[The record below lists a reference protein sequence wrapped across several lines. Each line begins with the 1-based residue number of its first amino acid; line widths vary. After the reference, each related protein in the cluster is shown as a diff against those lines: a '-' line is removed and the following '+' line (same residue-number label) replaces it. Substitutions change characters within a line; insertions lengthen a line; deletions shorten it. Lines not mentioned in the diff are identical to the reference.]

1 MIIKGKAIC
10 KFCTTTLITV
20 FLFGQAQAADTVR
33 PIKGTTAT
41 SWFQH
46 IVLQKG
52 LEAVGYSV
60 GEHAETKYPVL
71 HLTLGNGDADYT
83 ANHWNPLHDAFY
95 SKSGGDDTMTRFHS
109 MTTGCAQGYLIDKAT
124 ADKHNITNID
134 QIIKNPEIAKLFDS
148 DGDGKANL
156 TGCDP
161 GWGCERVIE
170 HQMDAF
176 DMRGSVNHDQGS
188 YFALIANTIARYEQG
203 DPVFYYTW
211 TPMWLGAVLVPG
223 KDVVWL
229 NVPFSSSPDDPNADT
244 SAADGS
250 NSGFA
255 MNTLEVVANNDF
267 LAKNPAANRFFELF
281 RLSLGDIAAQSL
293 LIHNGENKMDDFI
306 RHADEWIAANQDAF
320 DSWVAEAKKVGL

>member
-1 MIIKGKAIC
+1 
-10 KFCTTTLITV
+10 
-20 FLFGQAQAADTVR
+20 
-33 PIKGTTAT
+33 
-41 SWFQH
+41 
-46 IVLQKG
+46 
-52 LEAVGYSV
+52 
-60 GEHAETKYPVL
+60 
-71 HLTLGNGDADYT
+71 
-83 ANHWNPLHDAFY
+83 
-95 SKSGGDDTMTRFHS
+95 

-229 NVPFSSSPDDPNADT
+229 NVPFNASPDDPNADT

-255 MNTLEVVANNDF
+255 MNAMEIVANSDF
-267 LAKNPAANRFFELF
+267 LSKHPAAKHFFELF
-281 RLSLGDIAAQSL
+281 RLPLGDIAAQNL
-293 LIHNGENKMDDFI
+293 KIHNGENKMDDFI
-306 RHADEWIAANQDAF
+306 RHADEWIVTNQDAF
-320 DSWVAEAKKVGL
+320 DSWVAAAKKVGL